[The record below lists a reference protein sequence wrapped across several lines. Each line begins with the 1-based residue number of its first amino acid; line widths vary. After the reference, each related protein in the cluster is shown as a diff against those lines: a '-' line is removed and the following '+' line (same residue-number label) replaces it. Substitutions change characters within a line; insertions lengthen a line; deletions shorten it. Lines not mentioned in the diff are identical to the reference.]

1 MKNRLILALVLVL
14 AMTLT
19 ACVPGLTAHMLDTL
33 PETTRGTEP
42 AATTQEAPVQKETQP
57 QEPAQTDPTQG
68 VDANPAENFVITEAE
83 AKAIALADAGFDE
96 AQVSRLRAE
105 FDRDDGIPEYDVEF
119 TRDGWEY
126 EYEIHAESGK
136 ILHADKEWDN

>member
-83 AKAIALADAGFDE
+83 AKAIALADAGVNE
-96 AQVSRLRAE
+96 TQI
-105 FDRDDGIPEYDVEF
+105 RDFEIERDFERGIYLYEISFEYGGKD
-119 TRDGWEY
+119 Y
-126 EYEIHAESGK
+126 EYAVNAADGQ
-136 ILHADKEWDN
+136 ILHWEKELDD